1 MTLPALE
8 DPSRPLPHARLGQP
22 PEDRTDEASTDPP
35 PGQPLPATAAP
46 GSAGWLAPV
55 LLAGTL
61 AATLSGA
68 VLMWRS
74 RAETGHASAA
84 VNAPSQWLWGRGA
97 IEANDVDARHTLLG
111 TAVHWL
117 SSCFWA
123 VGFEWLRRRHPQDTP
138 LTALRDGAATA
149 GLAAFTDLALVP
161 ERLTPGFEKRL
172 SRRSLGGV
180 YATFAVGLAVAALLS
195 RRR

>member
-8 DPSRPLPHARLGQP
+8 DPSRPVPHAARQLP
-22 PEDRTDEASTDPP
+22 PEDTTD
-35 PGQPLPATAAP
+35 AAP
-46 GSAGWLAPV
+46 ASLSGDPQATPTPTARSGWLAPV

-68 VLMWRS
+68 VLLWRS

-123 VGFEWLRRRHPQDTP
+123 VGFEWLRRRHPDDTP
-138 LTALRDGAATA
+138 LGALRDGAATA
-149 GLAAFTDLALVP
+149 GLAAFTDLTLVP